1 MRKQNVS
8 CKTTHKLNDY
18 SEHQINNWSTSN
30 SIEVYTGDP
39 QQVIHFVENAIGN
52 LNKGQNKKLYFGAV
66 TPELASAIKSATG
79 VDTEGF
85 NLALDQYK
93 LGKVSRPGINY
104 NRATVKQR
112 MLEAILATPYPM
124 NETNGLTLVQRLEYM
139 NNGLAVVTN
148 ADLDY
153 IGTQLGIFV
162 GAGAENGGR
171 DADLS
176 ISRAYEAFGNITPA
190 TGREKMRTWR
200 YMSMLGTLTS
210 PMRNVIGNAAQNAL
224 NAVNHG
230 VEVGL
235 DTAIGALTGQRTVTT
250 LNLKERADGWKAFM
264 QETKD
269 TFKDFFVDKAVVQNR
284 QGDKYNTHREGR
296 VYQNNALETF
306 RNVESFLMSFGDRN
320 FWKKAYVNSLAEQQK
335 LLDRGLLRNEDGT
348 TPTYEQMV
356 ERAENDANFSTFT
369 EDNAVRDALSSLKR
383 IPGIGDALDFVMPFT
398 GVPTNIVKRMW
409 QYSPMGLA
417 QTAIQHGMRGIRGE
431 NFNQQSFV
439 EGMARGLTGTALVGL
454 GMMLGKLG
462 MIKMGT
468 QDEDDTKKY
477 GLETAIGAQYTPY
490 VYNPFTDEYVSL
502 STFAPSV
509 SPMIMGVA
517 ANSIFEEDENAWN
530 ALMSATTASLDQILD
545 ASFMSGLQDIF
556 EGYGSTSENIRD
568 TLIESAISQNVPA
581 ILGQL
586 ASAVDPYVRDTK
598 DKDVL
603 MAALKSGLINKL
615 PWVRNELLP
624 EKVDVTGQTVLTKE
638 KWRNFI
644 DPFTTTDAR
653 DDAVVEELL
662 RLSDAVGESTMLPS
676 DALSGS
682 KDTLTS
688 GGASVTLDA
697 FQKAEYKKRYGELWY
712 KGGTYTDANGKKVT
726 FEGVEGMINSDGYQ
740 KLSDDE
746 KAKKVEDIVK
756 LAKSIA
762 VAEAIGESAEGYDA
776 AMKNVSSNQKRMNK
790 ASIVE
795 EVNKGDYTN
804 LGSYVKGLQYAGTSE
819 SSIKSTVT
827 SIMKAHYKQ
836 ASEEQRKKIREILY
850 KTGLYDKY
858 NFEANWLKK

>member
-517 ANSIFEEDENAWN
+517 ANSIFEEDENA
-530 ALMSATTASLDQILD
+530 
-545 ASFMSGLQDIF
+545 
-556 EGYGSTSENIRD
+556 
-568 TLIESAISQNVPA
+568 
-581 ILGQL
+581 
-586 ASAVDPYVRDTK
+586 
-598 DKDVL
+598 
-603 MAALKSGLINKL
+603 
-615 PWVRNELLP
+615 
-624 EKVDVTGQTVLTKE
+624 
-638 KWRNFI
+638 
-644 DPFTTTDAR
+644 
-653 DDAVVEELL
+653 
-662 RLSDAVGESTMLPS
+662 
-676 DALSGS
+676 
-682 KDTLTS
+682 
-688 GGASVTLDA
+688 
-697 FQKAEYKKRYGELWY
+697 
-712 KGGTYTDANGKKVT
+712 
-726 FEGVEGMINSDGYQ
+726 
-740 KLSDDE
+740 
-746 KAKKVEDIVK
+746 
-756 LAKSIA
+756 
-762 VAEAIGESAEGYDA
+762 
-776 AMKNVSSNQKRMNK
+776 
-790 ASIVE
+790 
-795 EVNKGDYTN
+795 
-804 LGSYVKGLQYAGTSE
+804 
-819 SSIKSTVT
+819 
-827 SIMKAHYKQ
+827 
-836 ASEEQRKKIREILY
+836 
-850 KTGLYDKY
+850 
-858 NFEANWLKK
+858 